1 MKKLLFLLM
10 VFSIPALAQENLV
23 SERVLYKHGDTSL
36 RGHMV
41 FDKTIEG
48 KRPAVLVIHEW
59 WGLNEYARRR
69 ADQMAELGYVAF
81 ALDMYGAGVW
91 LKSASE
97 ASVWAGKFYE
107 DRQLMRD
114 RAKAGLK
121 ILLEHKLTDTSRVAV
136 IGYCFG
142 GSVALELARSGADI
156 SGVVSFHGG
165 LSTPNPE
172 DANNIR
178 CPILV
183 LHGGDDPNVPP
194 AEVEAFQKEMRDAGV
209 DWQMNIYGEA
219 VHAFTN
225 PAAGDDNSKGA
236 AYNEKADKRSWQ
248 AMKDFFVEIFGT
260 GDGLKVN

>member
-1 MKKLLFLLM
+1 MKTILSILILFVVQL
-10 VFSIPALAQENLV
+10 FAQENLT

-41 FDKTIEG
+41 YDRTIDG

-59 WGLNEYARRR
+59 WGLNEYARSR
-69 ADQMAELGYVAF
+69 ANQMAEMGYIAF

-107 DRQLMRD
+107 NRQLMRD
-114 RAKAGLK
+114 RAKAGLQ
-121 ILLEHKLTDTSRVAV
+121 ILLEHELTDTSRVAV

-165 LSTPNPE
+165 LSTPNPG
-172 DANNIR
+172 DAKNIK

-194 AEVEAFQKEMRDAGV
+194 AQVEAFQKEMRDAGV
-209 DWQMNIYGEA
+209 DWQMDIYGGA

-236 AYNEKADKRSWQ
+236 AYNKKADLRSWR
-248 AMKDFFVEIFGT
+248 AMKDFFSEIFIT
-260 GDGLKVN
+260 GEEAEIN